1 MLCES
6 SAKLVSVAG
15 VCCAYSLY
23 SATYLLFRSPPAQG
37 INIGAGQQKSIV
49 DLSRRPTVHYL
60 KHHLEPSR
68 TKARHQMP
76 QYLLLSV
83 GLDPLLMRTRTVL
96 LGEAGYSVLP
106 SFTSRDAFEI
116 FVSRDID
123 LVILCHTIPEQE
135 KMKLIVSM
143 KERIKRTPIVSI
155 HADGE
160 TDGKLVDAYVHG
172 LDGPEALLCCIA
184 NVLDGSIGRQIAI

>member
-1 MLCES
+1 
-6 SAKLVSVAG
+6 
-15 VCCAYSLY
+15 
-23 SATYLLFRSPPAQG
+23 
-37 INIGAGQQKSIV
+37 
-49 DLSRRPTVHYL
+49 
-60 KHHLEPSR
+60 
-68 TKARHQMP
+68 MP

-116 FVSRDID
+116 FVSRNID

-143 KERIKRTPIVSI
+143 KERNKRTPIVSI

-172 LDGPEALLCCIA
+172 LDGPEVLLCCIA

>member
-1 MLCES
+1 
-6 SAKLVSVAG
+6 
-15 VCCAYSLY
+15 
-23 SATYLLFRSPPAQG
+23 
-37 INIGAGQQKSIV
+37 
-49 DLSRRPTVHYL
+49 
-60 KHHLEPSR
+60 
-68 TKARHQMP
+68 MP

-83 GLDPLLMRTRTVL
+83 GLDPLLMRTRTSL
-96 LGEAGYSVLP
+96 LDSDGYSVVP
-106 SFTSRDAFEI
+106 SFTSREAFEI

-143 KERIKRTPIVSI
+143 KERSKRTPIVSI

-172 LDGPEALLCCIA
+172 LDGPETLLCCVA
-184 NVLDGSIGRQIAI
+184 TVLDKFSGRQIAD